1 MHFVFVAKK
10 YLVYPLILYCDEFL
24 FTNLNA
30 ENVFSVLQYTID
42 CEADTK
48 LKEKCVEIICTK
60 TKDVLKSEEFLKI
73 SSKCLMFLLDQDS
86 LNVSEAELF
95 NAVSSS
101 SLLLLIAKKLQIKYI
116 NYKLQISTDKNNS
129 LNNSLTSPQ
138 FKNWIYT

>member
-1 MHFVFVAKK
+1 MVR
-10 YLVYPLILYCDEFL
+10 PLINHCETFL
-24 FTNLNA
+24 HDNLNA
-30 ENVFSVLQYTID
+30 ENVFSILQYTID
-42 CEADTK
+42 CEADIK
-48 LKEKCVEIICTK
+48 LKEKCAEVISTK